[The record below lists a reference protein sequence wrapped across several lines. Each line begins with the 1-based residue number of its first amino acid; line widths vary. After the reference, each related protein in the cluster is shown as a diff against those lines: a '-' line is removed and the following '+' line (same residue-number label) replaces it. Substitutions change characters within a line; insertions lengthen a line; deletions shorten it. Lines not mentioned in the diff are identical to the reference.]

1 MSKASESDL
10 VQYPHLYIGGEWVLP
25 EDGGVIESLDPAT
38 GKPWAEVAY
47 AGKRDTDRA
56 VAAARTAFDLSL
68 IHISEPTRLLSISYA
83 VFCLKKKK

>member
-38 GKPWAEVAY
+38 GKPWAE
-47 AGKRDTDRA
+47 A
-56 VAAARTAFDLSL
+56 VSYTHLTL
-68 IHISEPTRLLSISYA
+68 PTIYS
-83 VFCLKKKK
+83 V